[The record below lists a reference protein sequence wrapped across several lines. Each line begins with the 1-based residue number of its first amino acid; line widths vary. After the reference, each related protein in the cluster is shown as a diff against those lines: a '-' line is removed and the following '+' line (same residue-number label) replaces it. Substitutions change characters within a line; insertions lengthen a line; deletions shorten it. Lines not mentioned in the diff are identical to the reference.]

1 MSVPAYGQCA
11 TQDRY
16 CCSLL
21 TDECFVVSEER
32 FFHVRHHQGR
42 LQRANLL
49 TGKYLVDK
57 EAVVKTIL
65 CMHLT
70 TCMLAQSFFTFI
82 QVSVTFTDHSVIAC
96 VRRFAVKKWRASR
109 SARTPPWWTDVRVA
123 PQGVN
128 CQHFSIE
135 MSALGIGRA
144 ARATPTRLGSR
155 GRYAPVGRKHAAGIG
170 SGSGQTSVRL
180 PRYHHKQRS
189 AWCACLLG
197 CGGRSGSMVGCQP
210 LPLPP
215 PPLLLLLLL
224 VLPTPKARGI
234 WALASRY
241 TYYLILLRVAT
252 LKLRF
257 VPLLLGSL
265 QMLYFRSNFTTPP
278 PPALYLLRTSF
289 MSLFIFTR
297 YILLS
302 WW

>member
-70 TCMLAQSFFTFI
+70 TCMLAQSFFAFI
-82 QVSVTFTDHSVIAC
+82 QVSVTFTDHSSHVVAVNGEAC
-96 VRRFAVKKWRASR
+96 VRRFVVKKWRASR

-135 MSALGIGRA
+135 MSALGRGRA

-155 GRYAPVGRKHAAGIG
+155 GRYAPIGRKHAAGIG

-180 PRYHHKQRS
+180 PRYHHKQPALGVLAYLVAAVGAAVWS
-189 AWCACLLG
+189 DVNHYHCHHDHFYYYYYWC
-197 CGGRSGSMVGCQP
+197 CQP
-210 LPLPP
+210 
-215 PPLLLLLLL
+215 
-224 VLPTPKARGI
+224 PK
-234 WALASRY
+234 LAVSERLHHAIH
-241 TYYLILLRVAT
+241 TI
-252 LKLRF
+252 
-257 VPLLLGSL
+257 
-265 QMLYFRSNFTTPP
+265 
-278 PPALYLLRTSF
+278 
-289 MSLFIFTR
+289 
-297 YILLS
+297 
-302 WW
+302 